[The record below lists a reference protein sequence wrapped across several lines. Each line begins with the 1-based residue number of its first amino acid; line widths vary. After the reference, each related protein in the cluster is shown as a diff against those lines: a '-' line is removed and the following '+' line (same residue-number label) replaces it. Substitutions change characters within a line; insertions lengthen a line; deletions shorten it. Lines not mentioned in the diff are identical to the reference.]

1 MWKMLQKRT
10 PKDYVIAS
18 GKQYTV
24 KKFVNFVLEEL
35 KIEYNWIGKGLKET
49 CYLKGTKTHY

>member
-1 MWKMLQKRT
+1 MWKMLQKRI

-35 KIEYNWIGKGLKET
+35 KIEYNWKVKVLK
-49 CYLKGTKTHY
+49 KPVI